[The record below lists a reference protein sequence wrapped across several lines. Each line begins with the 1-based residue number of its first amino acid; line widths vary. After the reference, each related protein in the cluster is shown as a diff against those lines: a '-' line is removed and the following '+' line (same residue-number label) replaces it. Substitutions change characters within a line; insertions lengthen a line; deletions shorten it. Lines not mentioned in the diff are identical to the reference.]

1 MSMVNPNPM
10 NSRLDSEDG
19 GEAFAPIP
27 STMQP
32 EERATSGSLVTR
44 DDIARDLR
52 SLGVRPGDCLMVH
65 SSLASIGRVLGGAPE
80 VVRALLE
87 SVGDHGTLVMPAFS
101 PDVSDPAGWADAI
114 PPAELARA
122 RASVP
127 VFDADTTPTTM
138 GLIPETFRR
147 WPGTLRGTHPQVSV
161 CARGSLAATLVEPHP
176 LSWGQGAGSPFERL
190 VQHDT
195 RLLLLGVGF
204 NRATLLHFAESTLPQ
219 RRTKIRRIPLDGEP
233 SRRWIEVPDVG
244 NDLDTHFPA
253 IGDDFIAAGRARI
266 GRVGSARSILSS
278 SMDLVAFAQEYL
290 NRALLGG
297 A

>member
-1 MSMVNPNPM
+1 M
-10 NSRLDSEDG
+10 NSRLDSNDG

-27 STMQP
+27 STMAPQ
-32 EERATSGSLVTR
+32 ERTTSASLVTR
-44 DDIARDLR
+44 DDIVRDLR
-52 SLGVRPGDCLMVH
+52 RLGIRPGDCLMVH
-65 SSLASIGRVLGGAPE
+65 SSLARIGRVLGGAPE

-101 PDVSDPAGWADAI
+101 PEVSDPAGWADTI

-127 VFDADTTPTTM
+127 AFDADTTPTTM

-147 WPGTLRGTHPQVSV
+147 WPGVLRGAHPQVSV
-161 CARGSLAATLVEPHP
+161 CARGPLAATLVDPHP

-190 VQHDT
+190 VRQDA

-204 NRATLLHFAESTLPQ
+204 NRATLLHFAESTLPN
-219 RRTKIRRIPLDGEP
+219 RRTKIRRIPLDSERG
-233 SRRWIEVPDVG
+233 RRWIEVPDVG

-253 IGDDFIAAGRARI
+253 IGDEFVAAGRARM
-266 GRVGSARSILSS
+266 GLVGSARSILCASA
-278 SMDLVAFAQEYL
+278 DLVAFAAEYL
-290 NRALLGG
+290 DRALPAVG
-297 A
+297 